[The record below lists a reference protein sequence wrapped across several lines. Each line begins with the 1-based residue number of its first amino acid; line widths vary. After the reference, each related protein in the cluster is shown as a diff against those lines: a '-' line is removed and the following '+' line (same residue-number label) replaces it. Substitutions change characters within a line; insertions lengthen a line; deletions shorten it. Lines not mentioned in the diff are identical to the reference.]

1 VGQALLERQKCD
13 VATCRPCHSGR
24 GCNKLDGWIELNVA
38 RGVDAL
44 LAAEELMFGRWHL
57 HRFLKGKL
65 RKLKGFEEFMWQEKD
80 HLPIFGDF
88 IFSLKVKIFD
98 VSATRRRL
106 GLAFGVCVWLLC
118 CARGVASAIVCTT
131 GEAPNNRL

>member
-1 VGQALLERQKCD
+1 MDDDEREPDVDVLRWARPCSSARNVMSRRVDPQGG
-13 VATCRPCHSGR
+13 VATSR
-24 GCNKLDGWIELNVA
+24 LDGWIELNVA

-65 RKLKGFEEFMWQEKD
+65 RKLKGFEDFMFQEKD

-88 IFSLKVKIFD
+88 IFSLKVIPLD
-98 VSATRRRL
+98 RS
-106 GLAFGVCVWLLC
+106 GLCNASAFGSGVWCLCLAALLC
-118 CARGVASAIVCTT
+118 
-131 GEAPNNRL
+131 